1 MAVSVKTFFDDVA
14 DVVAVRHGAGGKL
27 RQPIGDLVLRDPVL
41 QKKALDA
48 LYDDAAIAQC
58 AMDRIGAFLA
68 ERFESEYTPRA
79 KPKNRDRVIE
89 KADQRYRGDYSYVSD
104 LACGML
110 KMPQHRIGD
119 VIDQLCGDNPD
130 SRALRG
136 ALADMGVV
144 VMDRVENRIS
154 FPDKSDMRNLATKLA
169 VEITREDGRKTYH
182 VCELQCVHE
191 KAAPLYKKSH
201 DHFEVMRSAKVE
213 YQRAEAKR
221 LRLEAEQARLAEG
234 GTPCYRALRQLDRQ
248 LGQAQESY
256 DTHRAVYEQFQQK
269 RAEANREATRITG
282 KPGINAFLG
291 YQPRM
296 DSMAERAENVAMQ
309 PVMGIES
316 RRFVAQPA

>member
-1 MAVSVKTFFDDVA
+1 MAVSVKTSFDHVA
-14 DVVAVRHGAGGKL
+14 DGVAVRHGLGGKL
-27 RQPIGDLVLRDPVL
+27 RQPIGDLALRDPL
-41 QKKALDA
+41 SQKKNLDA
-48 LYDDAAIAQC
+48 LYDDAAIAQR

-89 KADQRYRGDYSYVSD
+89 KVGQRYRGDYSYISD

-110 KMPQHRIGD
+110 KMPQHRIKD
-119 VIDQLCGDNPD
+119 VLDQLCGDNRD
-130 SRALRG
+130 SRRLRD

-154 FPDKSDMRNLATKLA
+154 YPDKSDMRNLATKLA
-169 VEITREDGRKTYH
+169 VEITRKDGHKTYH

-191 KAAPLYKKSH
+191 RAAPLYKRSH
-201 DHFEVMRSAKVE
+201 DHFEVMRTAKAE

-221 LRLEAEQARLAEG
+221 LRVEAEQLRLASG
-234 GTPCYRALRQLDRQ
+234 DGTPCYRALRQLERQ
-248 LGQAQESY
+248 LEQAQEAY
-256 DTHRAVYEQFQQK
+256 TAHRTVYEEFQQK
-269 RAEANREATRITG
+269 RAEANREATRVTG

-296 DSMAERAENVAMQ
+296 ESMAENVATQ
-309 PVMGIES
+309 EQTGIES
-316 RRFVAQPA
+316 RRFTAQPA